1 MFKLLPLLALVLV
14 LSTGCAS
21 FQNAVDRNMLN
32 LSNKSATIR
41 CYSGG
46 VVIYETVTQGKVT
59 DDPESDGFLFNDKN
73 GKFVEVNAD
82 CIITY

>member
-1 MFKLLPLLALVLV
+1 MFKLLPILTLVLV

-21 FQNAVDRNMLN
+21 FQNGIDRGMLN

-59 DDPESDGFLFNDKN
+59 DDPDSDGFFFNDKD
-73 GKFVEVNAD
+73 GKFTELNAD
-82 CIITY
+82 CITTY